1 MHEQKFQKVL
11 NGLINMKIS
20 LFLSDNQFIEG
31 VLLDVKQDHIV
42 VDVNQNI
49 YYFALQHIQALS
61 KNTKDFSISS
71 EIVHYVNKNYLVD
84 VLKALRYNWV
94 SINSLS
100 DQVLFGVLSTISDDH
115 ITVINNSELLYIPKS
130 NVSTINGNITE
141 EQIVSINT
149 QQQPEIQDCQI
160 EKQTTDEDTHR
171 IKEIERVTTIEVP
184 VLEIS
189 AGEGAEDEK
198 VTNEQLEFNQKTRVE
213 IYATLLNLLKQNLLN
228 RDIDNERRED
238 IFKKLLSKASFLK

>member
-1 MHEQKFQKVL
+1 MHEQKFQKAL
-11 NGLINMKIS
+11 GGLINMKIG

-49 YYFALQHIQALS
+49 FYFALQHIQFLS
-61 KNTKDFSISS
+61 KNAKDFRVSS

-100 DQVLFGVLSTISDDH
+100 DQVLFGVLSRISDDH
-115 ITVINNSELLYIPKS
+115 VTVINNSELLYIPKS
-130 NVSTINGNITE
+130 NISNINSNISE
-141 EQIVSINT
+141 EQIILINT
-149 QQQPEIQDCQI
+149 QQQPETQDCQI
-160 EKQTTDEDTHR
+160 EKQMTSEHTQRT
-171 IKEIERVTTIEVP
+171 KEIERITTIEVP

-189 AGEGAEDEK
+189 AGEGTEDEN
-198 VTNEQLEFNQKTRVE
+198 VTNEQLEFDPET
-213 IYATLLNLLKQNLLN
+213 
-228 RDIDNERRED
+228 
-238 IFKKLLSKASFLK
+238 